1 MLRSV
6 LSGRT
11 VDHVPKKLMSDGLSH
26 QIVLRCSQRI
36 VRGNGDPRCP
46 KCRDEVGERG
56 CTRFGQTAQSKVV
69 TLETVRVG
77 AGVGNLTHGN
87 RSVLQERLDFIQI
100 NPELRRALAN
110 ARAQIQQALPRVLD
124 ELYDD
129 IRATPSAA
137 RMFQSDQHMAKAKL
151 AQIKHWEKISS
162 GEFDETYVQQV
173 KRIGQAHARIGLD
186 PRWYI
191 GGYAVVAEGL
201 INNLVGHLWPSSL
214 LGSLQRKMKKVAA
227 NTLGALVKAIFLDVD
242 YAISVYLEES
252 EKRRLEAEAAARE
265 AETRAI
271 NEERQLV
278 RALFGEALSRLA
290 ARDLT
295 FRITSEVPSA
305 YLGLSQD
312 FNNAAA
318 NMASAVGAVA
328 DSINSI
334 QSSSTEIAF
343 ASADLARR
351 AEQHAVTLESM
362 TVTLRR
368 MIEEEQTGRGSNSE
382 AILSLAIAAM
392 ARIENSSK
400 EISQIIGV
408 MDEVAFQ
415 TNLLA
420 LNAGVEAARAGDA
433 GRGFAVVATEVRALA
448 ERSASAAREI
458 KGLIHASNGQVVEGS
473 RLVQEAGK
481 SIQAFGGHMASVDHY
496 TQQNA
501 AMAEQATAACQSL
514 AEQAALL
521 SKQISSFRIGREAS
535 GPSAGRRVA

>member
-6 LSGRT
+6 LSGMT
-11 VDHVPKKLMSDGLSH
+11 VDHVHKKLMPDMLWH
-26 QIVLRCSQRI
+26 QNVLWCSQLI
-36 VRGNGDPRCP
+36 GRGNGDPRCP

-69 TLETVRVG
+69 QINSFRVG
-77 AGVGNLTHGN
+77 AGVSNVRHGHGN
-87 RSVLQERLDFIQI
+87 ELQERLDFIQI

-129 IRATPSAA
+129 IRATPAAA

-173 KRIGQAHARIGLD
+173 RRIGQAHARIGLD

-252 EKRRLEAEAAARE
+252 EKRRLEAEARE
-265 AETRAI
+265 AEARAI

-278 RALFGEALSRLA
+278 RGLFGEALSRLA

-305 YLGLSQD
+305 YLGLAQD

-343 ASADLARR
+343 ASADLAKR
-351 AEQHAVTLESM
+351 AEQHAATLESM

-368 MIEEEQTGRGSNSE
+368 MIEQDQSGRGSNSE

-392 ARIENSSK
+392 ARIESSSK
-400 EISQIIGV
+400 EIGKIIGV

-458 KGLIHASNGQVVEGS
+458 KGLINASNGQVVEGS

-481 SIQAFGGHMASVDHY
+481 SIHAFGGHMASVDHY

-521 SKQISSFRIGREAS
+521 SQQIASFRIGRQDCEL
-535 GPSAGRRVA
+535 SAVRKVA